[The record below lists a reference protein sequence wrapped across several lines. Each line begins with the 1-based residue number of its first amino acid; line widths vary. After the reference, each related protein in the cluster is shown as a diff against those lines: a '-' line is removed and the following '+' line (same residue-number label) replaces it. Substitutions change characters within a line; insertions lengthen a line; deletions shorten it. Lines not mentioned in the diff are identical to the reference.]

1 MSNKIKKSEKSE
13 QPSIYKK
20 EEFSAFI
27 QNIRAGQLGHWQEIA
42 KAVGVDPDTITKWK
56 KLPEAQEAIKQGID
70 HSLAEMERVGARDW
84 RMHLERLKLF
94 GISGVDKS
102 EIKVQKID
110 VTERILKE
118 IGLLNDNETKTAT
131 PNTPQE

>member
-1 MSNKIKKSEKSE
+1 MSNKIKKSEKSDKLNV
-13 QPSIYKK
+13 YKK
-20 EEFSAFI
+20 AEFRAFLKS
-27 QNIRAGQLGHWQEIA
+27 IRTGQWGYWSEIA
-42 KAVGVDPDTITKWK
+42 KAVGVDNDTITKWK

-84 RMHLERLKLF
+84 RMHAEKLKML
-94 GISGVDKS
+94 GVSGVDKS
-102 EIKVQKID
+102 EVKVQKID